1 MCKRKGRERMCG
13 LDGQKGD
20 NVRWRRRGKKG
31 RKGKAYEEML
41 LSSVE
46 MDKNDKTNF
55 CAPLKRT

>member
-1 MCKRKGRERMCG
+1 VWLRWTEGGQCKVAKKRE
-13 LDGQKGD
+13 
-20 NVRWRRRGKKG
+20 KG

-55 CAPLKRT
+55 CAPLK